1 MGTYK
6 LIGTLCIA
14 AGAMCLASCSSCSG
28 GGINDD
34 TAAVSREVYDE
45 LQQKYDMLKESVE
58 GTLSANEEARMELN
72 NIMVELNTISGRTIS
87 LQQNVENNGASGS
100 TRTTAAQISESIAA
114 IKQRLNSVTVNKTD
128 RQTLALV
135 ENLRQTIALN
145 EQEIYRLNSIIDD
158 QNVQISHLDN
168 ELAATNEQLKQALS
182 ALKSAEGETWMSM
195 GNELTA
201 TADLLPDVK
210 GHGNMKEI
218 KQAKLTILLRAKAAY
233 NQAYQMGRADA
244 LAKIKEVDAK
254 YQQAYNR

>member
-1 MGTYK
+1 MDTYK

-14 AGAMCLASCSSCSG
+14 AGALCFASCSSCSG
-28 GGINDD
+28 GADDD

-87 LQQNVENNGASGS
+87 LQQNVENGTSHN

-114 IKQRLNSVTVNKTD
+114 IKQRLNAVSVNKAD

-135 ENLRQTIALN
+135 ENLRQTIMLN
-145 EQEIYRLNSIIDD
+145 EQEIDRLNVIIGE
-158 QNVQISHLDN
+158 QNVQISNLDT
-168 ELAATNEQLKQALS
+168 ELAATNEQLRQTLES
-182 ALKSAEGETWMSM
+182 LKNAEGDSWISM
-195 GNELTA
+195 GDELTS

-233 NQAYQMGRADA
+233 NQAYQLGRADA
-244 LAKIKEVDAK
+244 QAKIREVDAK
-254 YQQAYNR
+254 YQQVYNR